1 MKKLPDYDIQ
11 PLKKWTKESEME
23 TNGKKMGDEQ
33 YISLIGKQFSPF
45 ILQFHFWLALAQVK
59 LVETLYSKK

>member
-45 ILQFHFWLALAQVK
+45 ILQFHFCDWH
-59 LVETLYSKK
+59 